1 MAVNRHPGITMH
13 NLPVGGELMGLVFA
27 VGCAAIFLIGFPSL
41 WYFVA
46 FSAAMGIGVAILL
59 RVVNRHRSE
68 RNKPLSILSAPAK
81 PDNLIVLKP
90 GKPWNLLQTSPR
102 PFSA

>member
-1 MAVNRHPGITMH
+1 
-13 NLPVGGELMGLVFA
+13 MGLLFA
-27 VGCAAIFLIGFPSL
+27 VGCAAIFLLGFPSL

-46 FSAAMGIGVAILL
+46 FSAAMGIGVAVLL

-81 PDNLIVLKP
+81 HDNLVVFKP
-90 GKPWNLLQTSPR
+90 VKPWKLLPVSPR
-102 PFSA
+102 PFSTYRPL